1 MSEPAILPLGP
12 GDPQRLGSHQLIGLL
27 GHGGMGRV
35 YLGISPGFGQVA
47 VKVMHPHYAGDT
59 AFRQRFKREA
69 ETAQRVSGPFT
80 AKVLDSG
87 VDERTPW
94 LATEYIPG
102 PTLAQL
108 VSEYGPLPDASV
120 RALAAGLAQALTDI
134 HSRNIVH
141 RDLKPAN
148 VIMSVTGPRV
158 IDFGIARAL
167 DGMGM
172 TATDELLG
180 TVNYMS
186 PEHLAGREVTGQSDV
201 YSLGAVLMYAS
212 TGKTPQRPVLT
223 GSRAERRHNPPGLGD
238 VPPGLRALIARCLR
252 LDPGRRATL
261 ADVIGEC
268 GHSGVPR
275 LNDWLPQPA
284 AALVRTRA
292 EQQRA
297 DVTTLLNSRKA
308 APWRQAGP
316 AGPAQPA
323 TPAQAAWAP
332 LRPPGA
338 VPERRHRYRALSA
351 RMATA
356 SERWPL
362 VRQPSLRRWSALAL
376 LLSVVALTEVASR
389 TALAERRGAAQP
401 PWLASAR
408 DIQATI
414 RQFTSWLP
422 DPVASWSQAS
432 GSGTG
437 MDDRLAAVAGVL
449 VVLTAIA
456 RRTHRTRAHQVVF
469 KAVATYAASVL
480 VILLALRL
488 VQTGFDPLIHI
499 AQYLR
504 WWAVAVVAVAAAVV
518 YPLGGPAR

>member
-1 MSEPAILPLGP
+1 MAEPVILPLAP
-12 GDPQRLGSHQLIGLL
+12 GDPRHLGGHQLIGLL
-27 GHGGMGRV
+27 GNGGMGRV
-35 YLGISPGFGQVA
+35 YLGISPRGAQVA
-47 VKVMHPHYAGDT
+47 VKVMHPQYAGDT

-69 ETAQRVSGPFT
+69 DMAMRVSGPFT

-120 RALAAGLAQALTDI
+120 RALAAGLAQALSDI
-134 HSRNIVH
+134 HSRHIVH

-201 YSLGAVLMYAS
+201 YSLGAVLVYAS

-223 GSRAERRHNPPGLGD
+223 AGPGDDRRGGPGLGD

-252 LDPGRRATL
+252 PDPARRATL
-261 ADVIGEC
+261 AEVIRE
-268 GHSGVPR
+268 SGQAGIPR
-275 LNDWLPQPA
+275 LSDWLPQPA
-284 AALVRTRA
+284 AAFVRTRA

-297 DVTTLLNSRKA
+297 DVTTLLNGRRA
-308 APWRQAGP
+308 APPPGAGP
-316 AGPAQPA
+316 AA
-323 TPAQAAWAP
+323 PAQAA
-332 LRPPGA
+332 GA
-338 VPERRHRYRALSA
+338 VVPRPAGAAAERRHRYRALSA

-362 VRQPSLRRWSALAL
+362 VRLPSLRRWSALAL
-376 LLSVVALTEVASR
+376 LLSLVAVAEVASR
-389 TALAERRGAAQP
+389 TDLAPGRGAAGMR
-401 PWLASAR
+401 WLASAR
-408 DIQATI
+408 DIQATV

-422 DPVASWSQAS
+422 DPVSAWSQAS
-432 GSGTG
+432 GSAAG

-456 RRTHRTRAHQVVF
+456 RRAHRARAHQVVV
-469 KAVATYAASVL
+469 KAVAAYAASVL
-480 VILLALRL
+480 VVLMALRL

-499 AQYLR
+499 AEYLR
-504 WWAVAVVAVAAAVV
+504 WWAVAVVAVAAAVI
-518 YPLGGPAR
+518 YPLAGPAR

>member
-1 MSEPAILPLGP
+1 MSEPLILPLGP
-12 GDPQRLGSHQLIGLL
+12 GDPQCLGSHQLIGLL

-35 YLGISPGFGQVA
+35 YLGISPGGGQVA
-47 VKVMHPHYAGDT
+47 VKVMHAHYAGDT

-120 RALAAGLAQALTDI
+120 RALAAGLAQALSDI

-201 YSLGAVLMYAS
+201 YSLGAVLVYAS

-223 GSRAERRHNPPGLGD
+223 GGRAERRHNSPGLGD
-238 VPPGLRALIARCLR
+238 VPPGVRALIARCLR
-252 LDPGRRATL
+252 PDPARRATL

-268 GHSGVPR
+268 GPSGVPR
-275 LNDWLPQPA
+275 LNDWLPQTA
-284 AALVRTRA
+284 AAFVRTRA
-292 EQQRA
+292 EQQQA

-308 APWRQAGP
+308 VPPRQAGP
-316 AGPAQPA
+316 AAAGTAGRGGAVAAGRSRTGAAAPLPGTIRPDGHGLRAVAARQAAEPAAVVRAGPA
-323 TPAQAAWAP
+323 AQ
-332 LRPPGA
+332 RGGTD
-338 VPERRHRYRALSA
+338 RG
-351 RMATA
+351 
-356 SERWPL
+356 SE
-362 VRQPSLRRWSALAL
+362 
-376 LLSVVALTEVASR
+376 
-389 TALAERRGAAQP
+389 
-401 PWLASAR
+401 
-408 DIQATI
+408 
-414 RQFTSWLP
+414 P
-422 DPVASWSQAS
+422 D
-432 GSGTG
+432 GTG
-437 MDDRLAAVAGVL
+437 GAQRSGAAAVAGARERYPGHDPAVHVLAARPGCL
-449 VVLTAIA
+449 VVAGA
-456 RRTHRTRAHQVVF
+456 RLCHRD
-469 KAVATYAASVL
+469 
-480 VILLALRL
+480 
-488 VQTGFDPLIHI
+488 G
-499 AQYLR
+499 
-504 WWAVAVVAVAAAVV
+504 
-518 YPLGGPAR
+518 

>member
-1 MSEPAILPLGP
+1 MGDPLILPLAP
-12 GDPQRLGSHQLIGLL
+12 GDPQQLGGHRLIGLL

-35 YLGISPGFGQVA
+35 YLGISPEGGQVA

-80 AKVLDSG
+80 ARVLDSG

-120 RALAAGLAQALTDI
+120 LALAAGLAQALSDI

-148 VIMSVTGPRV
+148 VILSVTGPRV

-172 TATDELLG
+172 TGTDELLG

-201 YSLGAVLMYAS
+201 YSLGAVLVYAS
-212 TGKTPQRPVLT
+212 TGKTPERPILT
-223 GSRAERRHNPPGLGD
+223 GGRGDDRRSAPGLGD

-252 LDPGRRATL
+252 LDAARRATL
-261 ADVIGEC
+261 ADVIREC
-268 GHSGVPR
+268 GRADVPP
-275 LNDWLPQPA
+275 LNDWLPQSA
-284 AALVRTRA
+284 AAFVRTRA

-297 DVTTLLNSRKA
+297 DVTTLLNSRRA
-308 APWRQAGP
+308 APSQQAGWAPPVQAAGVAPSRP
-316 AGPAQPA
+316 AG
-323 TPAQAAWAP
+323 AAA
-332 LRPPGA
+332 
-338 VPERRHRYRALSA
+338 ERRHGYRALSA

-376 LLSVVALTEVASR
+376 LLSLVAVTEVASR
-389 TALAERRGAAQP
+389 TALAPGRAAAGTA
-401 PWLASAR
+401 WLASAR
-408 DIQATI
+408 NIQATI

-422 DPVASWSQAS
+422 DPVSAWSQAS
-432 GSGTG
+432 GTAVS
-437 MDDRLAAVAGVL
+437 MDDRLAAIAGVL
-449 VVLTAIA
+449 VVLTAVA
-456 RRTHRTRAHQVVF
+456 RRTRRYRAHQVVI
-469 KAVATYAASVL
+469 KAVATYGASVL
-480 VILLALRL
+480 VILMTLRL

-499 AQYLR
+499 AEYLR
-504 WWAVAVVAVAAAVV
+504 WWAVAVVAVAAAVI
-518 YPLGGPAR
+518 YPLAGPAR

>member
-1 MSEPAILPLGP
+1 MGDPLILPLAP
-12 GDPQRLGSHQLIGLL
+12 GDPQQLGGHRLIGLL

-35 YLGISPGFGQVA
+35 YLGISPEGGQVA

-120 RALAAGLAQALTDI
+120 RALAAGLAQALNDI

-148 VIMSVTGPRV
+148 VILSVTGPRV

-201 YSLGAVLMYAS
+201 YSLGAVLVYAS
-212 TGKTPQRPVLT
+212 TGKTPERPILT
-223 GSRAERRHNPPGLGD
+223 GGRGDDRRSAPGLGD

-252 LDPGRRATL
+252 LDPARRATL
-261 ADVIGEC
+261 ADVIREC
-268 GHSGVPR
+268 GRAGVPR
-275 LNDWLPQPA
+275 LNDWLPQSA
-284 AALVRTRA
+284 AAFVRTRA

-297 DVTTLLNSRKA
+297 DVTTLLNSRRA
-308 APWRQAGP
+308 APSQQAGWAPPAQAGWVGAVAAGRGRGGAAASLPGAVRPDGHGLPAVAAGP
-316 AGPAQPA
+316 AAEPAAVVGAGP
-323 TPAQAAWAP
+323 
-332 LRPPGA
+332 
-338 VPERRHRYRALSA
+338 
-351 RMATA
+351 
-356 SERWPL
+356 
-362 VRQPSLRRWSALAL
+362 
-376 LLSVVALTEVASR
+376 
-389 TALAERRGAAQP
+389 AAQP
-401 PWLASAR
+401 GGGGRGGEPDGAGPGAEERPGRRGWR
-408 DIQATI
+408 P
-414 RQFTSWLP
+414 RGTSRP
-422 DPVASWSQAS
+422 RS
-432 GSGTG
+432 GSSRPGCRTRFPRG
-437 MDDRLAAVAGVL
+437 RRHPATAVSMDDRLAAIAGVL
-449 VVLTAIA
+449 VVLTAVA
-456 RRTHRTRAHQVVF
+456 RRTHRYRAHQVVI

-480 VILLALRL
+480 VILMALRL

-499 AQYLR
+499 AEYLR
-504 WWAVAVVAVAAAVV
+504 WWAVAVVAVAAAVI
-518 YPLGGPAR
+518 YPLAGPAR

>member
-1 MSEPAILPLGP
+1 MTDPLILPLAP
-12 GDPQRLGSHQLIGLL
+12 GDPQHLGRHQLIGLL

-35 YLGISPGFGQVA
+35 YLGISPDGGQVA
-47 VKVMHPHYAGDT
+47 VKVMHPHYAGDS
-59 AFRQRFKREA
+59 AFRERFKREA
-69 ETAQRVSGPFT
+69 ETAQRISGPFT

-120 RALAAGLAQALTDI
+120 RALAAGLAQALNDI
-134 HSRNIVH
+134 HSRHIVH

-148 VIMSVTGPRV
+148 VILSVTGPRV

-201 YSLGAVLMYAS
+201 YSLGAVLVYAS
-212 TGKTPQRPVLT
+212 TGKTPERPVLAT
-223 GSRAERRHNPPGLGD
+223 GPADDRQGAPGLGD

-252 LDPGRRATL
+252 PDPARRATL
-261 ADVIGEC
+261 AEVIAEC
-268 GHSGVPR
+268 GHSGIPR
-275 LNDWLPQPA
+275 LGDWLPQPA
-284 AALVRTRA
+284 AAFVRTTA
-292 EQQRA
+292 EQQQGN
-297 DVTTLLNSRKA
+297 VTTLLRSRRA
-308 APWRQAGP
+308 TPSLQAGP
-316 AGPAQPA
+316 AAPGEPARA
-323 TPAQAAWAP
+323 VP
-332 LRPPGA
+332 LRPAGA
-338 VPERRHRYRALSA
+338 AAERRHRYRALSA
-351 RMATA
+351 RMAEA

-362 VRQPSLRRWSALAL
+362 VRQASLRRWSALSL

-389 TALAERRGAAQP
+389 TALAERRGAARLS
-401 PWLASAR
+401 WLASAR
-408 DIQATI
+408 NIQATI

-422 DPVASWSQAS
+422 DPVAAWSQAANS
-432 GSGTG
+432 AAG
-437 MDDRLAAVAGVL
+437 MDDRLAAVAGAL

-456 RRTHRTRAHQVVF
+456 RRARRNHAHQIAL
-469 KAVATYAASVL
+469 KATATYAASVL
-480 VILLALRL
+480 VILIALRL
-488 VQTGFDPLIHI
+488 AQTGFAPLIHI
-499 AQYLR
+499 AQYLG
-504 WWAVAVVAVAAAVV
+504 WWVLAVVALAVAVV
-518 YPLGGPAR
+518 YPLAGPAR